1 MAKCPSILLPCVL
14 SEKTLAAQANPFIHI
29 RAIHFEYMMN
39 AEFSGDLY
47 ARDHSVMASLVD
59 DVWLKISGQFR

>member
-1 MAKCPSILLPCVL
+1 M
-14 SEKTLAAQANPFIHI
+14 SEKTTAAKANPFIHI

-39 AEFSGDLY
+39 TEFSGDLD
-47 ARDHSVMASLVD
+47 ARDHSVMAPLVD